1 MNALTE
7 IPAGRLNAVPPLP
20 RARRKAIR
28 LAAGEVP
35 PKEAT
40 PGEPSDGGRFGSD
53 ALAFAAAVTPSTD
66 LPSAVA
72 TMATGHSLRSAEP
85 IESGRSGSAPR
96 FLDAA
101 LDPLADDRAACAAL
115 FTHVAGEPPDAG
127 LGTRGTPTTVA
138 RVDPTLTSAIRE
150 SWLRR
155 QAWHRAEKALTLQAK
170 AICRR
175 LVGGDKTLAERLYK
189 ATTGKTDHD
198 LKGTA
203 FLAIAPLVAAR
214 DAIEAERLGIEK
226 HIVKL
231 GAQTPLAEFV
241 KATHGVG
248 MLSLA
253 GVIGEAGDLGLYA
266 NPAKL
271 WKRMGLAVMP
281 DGQRQRRVGGVEA
294 MDHGYSPK
302 RRSLVWT
309 IGDCFVKAGGP
320 YREVYDAR
328 KAYEVARV
336 DEEGK
341 PFRPIV
347 CHLRAKR
354 YAEKRLLRDLWRHW
368 RKENV

>member
-1 MNALTE
+1 M
-7 IPAGRLNAVPPLP
+7 
-20 RARRKAIR
+20 
-28 LAAGEVP
+28 
-35 PKEAT
+35 
-40 PGEPSDGGRFGSD
+40 
-53 ALAFAAAVTPSTD
+53 
-66 LPSAVA
+66 
-72 TMATGHSLRSAEP
+72 P
-85 IESGRSGSAPR
+85 I
-96 FLDAA
+96 AA
-101 LDPLADDRAACAAL
+101 LDPIADDSDAFDTHCAS
-115 FTHVAGEPPDAG
+115 VVGEPLDAG
-127 LGTRGTPTTVA
+127 RVVVAAPAGHA

-175 LVGGDKTLAERLYK
+175 LVGGDKTLAEKLYK
-189 ATTGKTDHD
+189 AATGKTDHD

-214 DAIEAERLGIEK
+214 DAIEGERLSLEK

-281 DGQRQRRVGGVEA
+281 DGQRQRRVGGVDA
-294 MDHGYSPK
+294 MEHGYSPK